1 MVSCRN
7 VSPWHARASIG
18 LYKDA
23 AGGSTVLDE
32 EDCMRRFVFTAL
44 LAALWSPALPAA
56 PVASKT
62 RPIRVLILDGQ
73 SAGPYHDWRLTTAVV
88 QKGLANSGL
97 FPGPGAT
104 TPRARHG
111 LRG

>member
-1 MVSCRN
+1 MRGKRGLWMDAFSDRKLCQFFGIYFGRDFAGLTLSEVSKAMVSCRT
-7 VSPWHARASIG
+7 VYPCHARASIG

-44 LAALWSPALPAA
+44 LSALWSPALLAA

-62 RPIRVLILDGQ
+62 R
-73 SAGPYHDWRLTTAVV
+73 
-88 QKGLANSGL
+88 
-97 FPGPGAT
+97 
-104 TPRARHG
+104 
-111 LRG
+111 